1 LTDRRDD
8 FDLPVELATVEAW
21 RNERVPEEFPE
32 GPYGAP
38 ERPDLSTA
46 RATRGAVSG
55 SVGAGEAPGEGRPE
69 QRPHLPFGYADR
81 TFHEGMA
88 RAYPG
93 EDPRPLID
101 ERPDA

>member
-1 LTDRRDD
+1 MTDQCDD
-8 FDLPVELATVEAW
+8 WPVELATVEAW

-38 ERPDLSTA
+38 ERPDL
-46 RATRGAVSG
+46 AVRKTSG
-55 SVGAGEAPGEGRPE
+55 TVVGSAEAGEVPGEGGRPE

-88 RAYPG
+88 RAYPS
-93 EDPRPLID
+93 EDPQSSID